1 MTTPQPIS
9 PLQRPSLKSKAR
21 HNLSLPCK
29 LPELWEIFLVLMMRE
44 IRLRLAQVA
53 QDVMII
59 PTAASTMTT
68 KVARPTVNI

>member
-9 PLQRPSLKSKAR
+9 PHQRPSLKSKSR

-53 QDVMII
+53 
-59 PTAASTMTT
+59 
-68 KVARPTVNI
+68 